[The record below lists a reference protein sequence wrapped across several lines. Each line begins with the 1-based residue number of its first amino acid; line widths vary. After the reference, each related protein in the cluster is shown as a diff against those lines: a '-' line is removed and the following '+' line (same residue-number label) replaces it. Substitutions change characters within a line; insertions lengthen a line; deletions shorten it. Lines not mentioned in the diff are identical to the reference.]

1 MGATGLLARYPLGQT
16 QAVLRNPP
24 GFGPVPLRT
33 NQARPKESTGLLA
46 RYPLGQG
53 LRVEESAL
61 RLCDFQD
68 RAAVGGV

>member
-1 MGATGLLARYPLGQT
+1 MTTDVTGAQNAAAQT
-16 QAVLRNPP
+16 ASAVS
-24 GFGPVPLRT
+24 
-33 NQARPKESTGLLA
+33 STA
-46 RYPLGQG
+46 SDVSHAATTVDKTVVHQ

>member
-1 MGATGLLARYPLGQT
+1 MQPS
-16 QAVLRNPP
+16 
-24 GFGPVPLRT
+24 
-33 NQARPKESTGLLA
+33 RPKESTGLLA